1 MRPLNCRN
9 RTRAALERLLERF
22 RHVGP
27 TCHSH
32 TLFFL
37 FPLHHPPVFLGP
49 LSLSLSSSSLPMG
62 PSAGGLRPFLARRSA
77 TSATNLQHHTQ
88 RARRGASSSRR
99 SPVAGPERDGGRR
112 RRDRWGGRRKRERGE
127 PGKTGGQWRE
137 KKCVRE

>member
-1 MRPLNCRN
+1 VSL
-9 RTRAALERLLERF
+9 
-22 RHVGP
+22 
-27 TCHSH
+27 SH

-49 LSLSLSSSSLPMG
+49 LALSLSSSSLPMG

-88 RARRGASSSRR
+88 RARRGASSPRR

-112 RRDRWGGRRKRERGE
+112 RRDRWGGRRKRERGTRE
-127 PGKTGGQWRE
+127 DRWAVEGK
-137 KKCVRE
+137 KKKRCERVTRGSRMPKPL